1 MPAPQVRLGDI
12 NSDFAP
18 VIGVKAIRCFTNG
31 SPSSTAGDIVSP
43 HDSKPTHF
51 AVTTSFNPNVV
62 IQGFPVTNVGAPDSC
77 GHVRISGSVNVF
89 TWLT

>member
-1 MPAPQVRLGDI
+1 MSAPQVRLGDI

-89 TWLT
+89 T

>member
-1 MPAPQVRLGDI
+1 MSAPQVRLGDI

-18 VIGVKAIRCFTNG
+18 VIGVKAIRCFTSG

-51 AVTTSFNPNVV
+51 AVTTSFKPNVV
-62 IQGFPVTNVGAPDSC
+62 IQGFPVTNVGTPDSC

-89 TWLT
+89 T

>member
-51 AVTTSFNPNVV
+51 AVTTSFKPNVV

-89 TWLT
+89 T